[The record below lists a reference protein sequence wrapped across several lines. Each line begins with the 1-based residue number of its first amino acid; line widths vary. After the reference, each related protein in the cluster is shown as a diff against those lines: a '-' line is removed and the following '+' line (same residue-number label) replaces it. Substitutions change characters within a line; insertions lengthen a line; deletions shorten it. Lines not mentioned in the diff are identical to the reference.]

1 MKRIAF
7 GGTEVTTLTAECI
20 VDSLLV
26 KEVQISPDGTVV
38 AFVVAAL
45 GQADEHPVSAIWVA
59 PTDGSIEARK
69 LTAGT
74 AFDRGPRWSP
84 DGEALYFRSDRD
96 ERGTAQIYRIA
107 LHGGEAEVLTEWEPG
122 VAKVVSAAAE
132 SLLFLAVDVKTAED
146 KQRAEGRD
154 DAEVYGEQWP
164 YQRLRV
170 LELASRDVTTIEA
183 IGDVHVAQ
191 AASSDDGRQVAVIT
205 WPTPELNNS
214 LRQAELRVVDIAT
227 LRARRVCDL
236 PQGGRDL
243 TWSA

>member
-74 AFDRGPRWSP
+74 AFDRCPRWSP

-122 VAKVVSAAAE
+122 VAEVVSAPSAAHVQ
-132 SLLFLAVDVKTAED
+132 FLAVDAKTPED
-146 KQRAEGRD
+146 RQRKEERD
-154 DAEVYGEQWP
+154 DAEVYGERWRHR
-164 YQRLRV
+164 RLRV
-170 LELASRDVTTIEA
+170 FDLSSRVVTTIEA
-183 IGDVHVAQ
+183 IGDLHVAE
-191 AASSDDGRQVAVIT
+191 AAPSNDGSQVAVIT
-205 WPTPELNNS
+205 WPTPELDNS
-214 LRQAELRVVDIAT
+214 LRQAELRVVDVAT
-227 LRARRVCDL
+227 QQARHVCDL
-236 PQGGRDL
+236 PH
-243 TWSA
+243 